1 MGAIKRVL
9 VRLNRRGR
17 VRAGC
22 SIILAY
28 LFCVLAPSFALA
40 LGAPFPCLTDEV
52 QPAVAEHMH
61 DGSMPMMHA
70 DGTAHDHA
78 AHDHGGMHMHHVA
91 DGVQPAKHSH
101 DGKTMPGPCC
111 ALMCVSALPADL
123 PSVAG
128 PLHPIATRLA
138 EVIQSLR
145 SEAPARHY
153 RPPIA

>member
-1 MGAIKRVL
+1 ML

-52 QPAVAEHMH
+52 QPAAAAHVHAA
-61 DGSMPMMHA
+61 SMPMAHA
-70 DGTAHDHA
+70 EGIAHDHA
-78 AHDHGGMHMHHVA
+78 AHDHGGMHMHHA
-91 DGVQPAKHSH
+91 AGAAEPGAKHSH
-101 DGKTMPGPCC
+101 DGKTAPGPCC

-123 PSVAG
+123 PFVAT
-128 PLHPIATRLA
+128 PLHPIATRLSEA
-138 EVIQSLR
+138 RQSLR
-145 SEAPARHY
+145 SEAPARLY